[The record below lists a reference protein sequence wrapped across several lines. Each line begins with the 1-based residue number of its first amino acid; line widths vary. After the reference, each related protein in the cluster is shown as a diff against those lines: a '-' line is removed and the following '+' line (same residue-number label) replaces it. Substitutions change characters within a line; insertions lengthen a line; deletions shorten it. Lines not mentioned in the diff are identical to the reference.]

1 MDLETLTNHIKA
13 LGKHDFDVICKLV
26 IEKYYHKKAI
36 NVDGTGD
43 GGADIIELDEE
54 GKRTSV
60 AYQLTVQKKDIPQKI
75 LNDIQ
80 KAVNQLGVKRFIFM
94 TTYPLTESFSRT
106 YEMKLNEELQVQCVC
121 LGAKAIAGII
131 QEEKLE
137 HEFLVDTELYI
148 PRDNYSRNLDFRDRA
163 LHSYTLLSA
172 DAKNLREGIYDD
184 TILLVLGEASP
195 SSLSEGE
202 IIEQVKMLLSLTD
215 SRAEDLRKRLNSLQ
229 SKGRITKIKG
239 EDEYYLSEESKDE
252 LDNRKK
258 LYQLELNA
266 SVAAHAQLFS
276 DKFNLEWGIE
286 DTRKIST
293 LLAGLYISSQ
303 FSMLEEAQVSYK
315 SHPLVKF
322 NKIEQRNKLYQY
334 LSKKG
339 VPKDDIRPT
348 MQELLKMAAIDP
360 LIQKVT
366 RASMYVAL
374 EGQNPM
380 TKAKGLGVN
389 SWDDFDML
397 IDPSIALPCICSTL
411 YPVDGT
417 RMEKPVQIVEKC
429 VTLGIQPYI
438 TRYYIYECAGHLLGA
453 MNYLDIDLSD
463 EEMQYSENIF
473 VSLYY
478 SLRVQNKRVPK
489 SLREFLLFFSSQ
501 LAIPRED
508 RKEWIRALMIDVQSA
523 LIGNHV
529 ELEQIQ
535 RYNNNEDCSVYKEY
549 REIVGNDPRKRR
561 SLFNHDLWALQ
572 HLNIAE
578 AEGEKWIFL
587 TYDNSLL
594 RYGKVKSCDSWIVN
608 PNTMSEFI
616 NSTQNLSDSTME
628 ELILFASSASDR
640 TLSIGARMIDKILE
654 YASPEMQDWEFKKKF
669 FEYKNETLASA
680 LINSDE
686 DVDTLAKRL
695 VEKFLSEQGKNFEDE
710 ELEADENAKSANAP
724 E

>member
-1 MDLETLTNHIKA
+1 M
-13 LGKHDFDVICKLV
+13 
-26 IEKYYHKKAI
+26 
-36 NVDGTGD
+36 
-43 GGADIIELDEE
+43 
-54 GKRTSV
+54 
-60 AYQLTVQKKDIPQKI
+60 TVQKKDIQEKI

-438 TRYYIYECAGHLLGA
+438 TRYYIYECAGHLW
-453 MNYLDIDLSD
+453 
-463 EEMQYSENIF
+463 
-473 VSLYY
+473 V
-478 SLRVQNKRVPK
+478 R
-489 SLREFLLFFSSQ
+489 
-501 LAIPRED
+501 
-508 RKEWIRALMIDVQSA
+508 
-523 LIGNHV
+523 
-529 ELEQIQ
+529 
-535 RYNNNEDCSVYKEY
+535 
-549 REIVGNDPRKRR
+549 
-561 SLFNHDLWALQ
+561 
-572 HLNIAE
+572 
-578 AEGEKWIFL
+578 
-587 TYDNSLL
+587 
-594 RYGKVKSCDSWIVN
+594 
-608 PNTMSEFI
+608 
-616 NSTQNLSDSTME
+616 
-628 ELILFASSASDR
+628 
-640 TLSIGARMIDKILE
+640 
-654 YASPEMQDWEFKKKF
+654 
-669 FEYKNETLASA
+669 
-680 LINSDE
+680 
-686 DVDTLAKRL
+686 
-695 VEKFLSEQGKNFEDE
+695 
-710 ELEADENAKSANAP
+710 
-724 E
+724 